1 MYLPEKMLQ
10 LVELDEEQIMAA
22 YKNNSNIVVFVHGW
36 NEKKRKLEVKVG
48 EYTGIIPESHI
59 SIYPIKN
66 EKSLHGKIKL
76 LIGRNV
82 ACKIL
87 RVDEKRK
94 RLILSRTES
103 MKEAF
108 EYFKQNP
115 DIENAYVVN
124 IIDETAFVDIG
135 FGIKGKMLK
144 HHFTYCKYRTLE
156 DAGCKE
162 NETFPMKITGMSST
176 GEVFKLSHRQAVCLR
191 DFNQVSE
198 LKKEDIIRCRIGEQL
213 PDRSG
218 HFFEYLPN
226 ISGIVDTIKYDY
238 LLDNSGKKC
247 RDDAIPPLEY
257 GRYAKI
263 MIKCIGKDRKGR
275 TKIRGRF
282 VEYCD

>member
-10 LVELDEEQIMAA
+10 SVELTEEQIMTA
-22 YKNNSNIVVFVHGW
+22 YKENSNIVVFVENW
-36 NEKKRKLEVKVG
+36 NEKKRKLEVRLG
-48 EYTGIIPESHI
+48 EFTGIIPESHI
-59 SIYPIKN
+59 SIYPIKD

-76 LIGRNV
+76 LTGTNV

-87 RVDEKRK
+87 RVDKNKK
-94 RLILSRTES
+94 RLILSRANS

-115 DIENAYVVN
+115 YIKNGYVLN
-124 IIDETAFVDIG
+124 IVEDTAFVDIG
-135 FGIKGKMLK
+135 FGIKGKMRK
-144 HHFTYCKYRTLE
+144 HHFTYCKYRTLQ

-162 NETFPMKITGMSST
+162 NEIFPMKITGMSST
-176 GEVFKLSHRQAVCLR
+176 GEVFKLSHVHAVYLR
-191 DFNQVSE
+191 DFKKVSE
-198 LKKEDIIRCRIGEQL
+198 LKREDIIRCRIGEQL

-238 LLDNSGKKC
+238 LLDDSGKRC

-257 GRYAKI
+257 GRYANI
-263 MIKCIGKDRKGR
+263 MIKGIGKDRKGR

-282 VEYCD
+282 IEYCD